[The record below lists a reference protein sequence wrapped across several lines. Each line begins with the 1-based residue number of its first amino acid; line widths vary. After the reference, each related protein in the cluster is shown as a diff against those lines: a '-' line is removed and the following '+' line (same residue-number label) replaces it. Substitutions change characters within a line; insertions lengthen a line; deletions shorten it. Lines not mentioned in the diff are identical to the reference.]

1 MAITRNVGRGEGI
14 LRVILGVIL
23 VILGLFL
30 AGFLKPL
37 SIIVG
42 GVVILTAI
50 VGY

>member
-14 LRVILGVIL
+14 LRVILGAIL
-23 VILGLFL
+23 VILGFFL

>member
-23 VILGLFL
+23 VIVGFFL

-42 GVVILTAI
+42 GIVILTAI
-50 VGY
+50 VGH